1 MTAKVVSFMNM
12 KGGVGKTT
20 LCVNLAYSLSKIN
33 KKVLMIDIDPQ
44 SNMSQYILT
53 SSVFGKL
60 IEQGKTLYSLYE
72 NTPNELSFDSVN
84 GDDDDDDDA
93 APITLEDIIYH
104 VDDNLDLI
112 PGNIMLV
119 KISRGVDPSV
129 IDILKNFFITN
140 NLYDKYDYIFLDC
153 PPTQSIYTSSAL
165 SVSTHY
171 ILPVKPDF
179 LSSIGIALMKTII
192 RNHNRTHSQNKI
204 ECAGIIF
211 NIVHKS
217 DYDSKKMKEIRD
229 SNIKHIYE
237 NYILSKPII
246 AKAPENA
253 EYMLNLKGCKRTI
266 SNIRKEFLCRM
277 GELKNE

>member
-1 MTAKVVSFMNM
+1 MAAKVVSFMNM

-53 SSVFGKL
+53 SDVFGDL
-60 IEQGKTLYSLYE
+60 IAKGKTLYSLYD
-72 NTPNELSFDSVN
+72 NTSNEQLSFDSVN
-84 GDDDDDDDA
+84 GDDEDDDDT
-93 APITLEDIIYH
+93 PITLEDIIYP
-104 VDDNLDLI
+104 VNDNLDLI

-119 KISRGVDPSV
+119 KISQGVDPSV
-129 IDILKNFFITN
+129 IDILKNFFIIN
-140 NLYDKYDYIFLDC
+140 KLYDKYDYVFLDC

-179 LSSIGIALMKTII
+179 LSSIGIALMKNII

-217 DYDSKKMKEIRD
+217 DYDFKKMKEIRD
-229 SNIKHIYE
+229 SNIKNVYE
-237 NYILSKPII
+237 NYIINKPII